1 MLTLSLLVFNLSA
14 AAHYRAA
21 ATSVAALAVADG
33 HPRPEQQ
40 QRGAAELFL
49 FGTGAALFGAGY
61 GGFIA
66 LQHTTVMSVFGME
79 AYGRAMGTI
88 QGIVILPGVF
98 GPVLM
103 GGVRDATG
111 NYTLAFW
118 LVAGLFVVAGVLLT
132 AVDRMMTRRTGAK

>member
-1 MLTLSLLVFNLSA
+1 M
-14 AAHYRAA
+14 
-21 ATSVAALAVADG
+21 
-33 HPRPEQQ
+33 
-40 QRGAAELFL
+40 

-66 LQHTTVMSVFGME
+66 LQHTTVMSVFGMD

-103 GGVRDATG
+103 GSVRDATG

-118 LVAGLFVVAGVLLT
+118 LVAGLFVIAGVLLA
-132 AVDRMMTRRTGAK
+132 AVDRMMMRRAGATPSVG